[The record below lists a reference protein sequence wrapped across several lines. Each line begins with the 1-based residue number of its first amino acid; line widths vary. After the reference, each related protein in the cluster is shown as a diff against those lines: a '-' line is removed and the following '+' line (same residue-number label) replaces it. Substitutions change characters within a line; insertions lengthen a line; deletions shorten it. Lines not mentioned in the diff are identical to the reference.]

1 MHVTAEFN
9 SGRNIVENVE
19 MAEICLAEYEKG
31 KTTSDVK
38 ILATE
43 LRKTAASAD
52 TDATRKK
59 SKKRPR
65 TSKSE

>member
-9 SGRNIVENVE
+9 SGKTIADNIQ
-19 MAEICLAEYEKG
+19 MAKICLAEYDKG
-31 KTTSDVK
+31 KITSDVK
-38 ILATE
+38 VLAAE

-52 TDATRKK
+52 ATSD

-65 TSKSE
+65 TSKSK

>member
-9 SGRNIVENVE
+9 SGRNLADNIE
-19 MAEICLAEYEKG
+19 MAEICLAEYDKG

-43 LRKTAASAD
+43 LRKAAASAD
-52 TDATRKK
+52 TDATSK